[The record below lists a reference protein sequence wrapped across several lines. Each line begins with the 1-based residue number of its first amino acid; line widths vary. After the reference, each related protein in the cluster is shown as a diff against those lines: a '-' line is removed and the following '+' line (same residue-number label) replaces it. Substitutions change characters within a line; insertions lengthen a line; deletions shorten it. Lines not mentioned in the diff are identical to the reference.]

1 MSMAHLYRALRMC
14 AMQRNRG
21 GLASAA
27 DPACSS
33 RGFVAP
39 NVLRNGVFMKNII
52 QNNRLIGAGLVLAVV
67 ATAAGA
73 TFLNGRIGAAQ
84 AETVAAAPA
93 ALPVSVSVVTPRE
106 TVPWDEFSGRLEAV
120 ERVEVRSRVAGAIQ
134 EIHFREGALVKQGD
148 LLILIDPSLY
158 AAEVARAEGQVAA
171 AKARLVLTKSDF
183 ERGQQ
188 LTDSRT
194 ISQRDFDGRVNAY
207 SEAEANLKAAEAT
220 LETAKLNLGYTEV
233 RAPVAGKVG
242 KLEITVGN
250 LIAAGPGTPVLTT
263 LVSVNPIYASFNADE
278 QVVTRALKTLADEST
293 PSEIGRIPVQM
304 GTGTSEGT
312 PYKGRM
318 QLIDNQVDA
327 RSGTVRVRAVFDNA
341 DGRLMPGQFARLL
354 MGQPK
359 AEPALLIS
367 ERAVGTDQNK
377 KFVMVVDKDS
387 KAEYREVA
395 LGVSIDGM
403 RVVTSGLHPGE
414 RIVVKGLQRVR
425 PGAVVAPQEV
435 AMDSVSATQAATEVA
450 QR

>member
-1 MSMAHLYRALRMC
+1 
-14 AMQRNRG
+14 
-21 GLASAA
+21 
-27 DPACSS
+27 
-33 RGFVAP
+33 
-39 NVLRNGVFMKNII
+39 
-52 QNNRLIGAGLVLAVV
+52 
-67 ATAAGA
+67 
-73 TFLNGRIGAAQ
+73 
-84 AETVAAAPA
+84 
-93 ALPVSVSVVTPRE
+93 
-106 TVPWDEFSGRLEAV
+106 
-120 ERVEVRSRVAGAIQ
+120 VEVRSRVAGAIQ

-158 AAEVARAEGQVAA
+158 AADVARAEGQVAA

-188 LTDSRT
+188 LSDSRT

-207 SEAEANLKAAEAT
+207 SEAEANLKAAEAA
-220 LETAKLNLGYTEV
+220 LQTARLNLSYTEV
-233 RAPVAGKVG
+233 RAPVAGRVG

-278 QVVTRALKTLADEST
+278 QVVTRALRTLADEST

-304 GTGTSEGT
+304 GTGTSDGT
-312 PYKGRM
+312 PHKGHM

-377 KFVMVVDKDS
+377 KFVMVVNKDS

-403 RVVTSGLHPGE
+403 RVVTSGLHAGE

-425 PGAVVAPQEV
+425 PGAVVTPQEV
-435 AMDSVSATQAATEVA
+435 AMDSVSANQATTEVA

>member
-1 MSMAHLYRALRMC
+1 
-14 AMQRNRG
+14 
-21 GLASAA
+21 
-27 DPACSS
+27 
-33 RGFVAP
+33 
-39 NVLRNGVFMKNII
+39 MKNII
-52 QNNRLIGAGLVLAVV
+52 KDKSLVGAGLVLAVLAV
-67 ATAAGA
+67 AGGTAL
-73 TFLNGRIGAAQ
+73 LNDRSGTAR
-84 AETVAAAPA
+84 AETAAPA
-93 ALPVSVSVVTPRE
+93 PAAVPVSVSVVAPRQ

-158 AAEVARAEGQVAA
+158 AADVARAEGQVAA

-188 LTDSRT
+188 LSDSRT

-207 SEAEANLKAAEAT
+207 NEAEANLKAAEAT
-220 LETAKLNLGYTEV
+220 LQTAQLNLGYTEV

-278 QVVTRALKTLADEST
+278 QVVTRALRTLADEST

-304 GTGTSEGT
+304 GTSASDGT
-312 PYKGRM
+312 PYKGQM
-318 QLIDNQVDA
+318 QLIDNQVDV

-377 KFVMVVDKDS
+377 KFVMVVNKDS

-395 LGVSIDGM
+395 LGVSVDGM
-403 RVVTSGLHPGE
+403 RVVTAGLHAGE
-414 RIVVKGLQRVR
+414 RIVVKGVQRVR
-425 PGAVVAPQEV
+425 PGATLAPQEV
-435 AMDSVSATQAATEVA
+435 AMDSVSAAQTPTDMA